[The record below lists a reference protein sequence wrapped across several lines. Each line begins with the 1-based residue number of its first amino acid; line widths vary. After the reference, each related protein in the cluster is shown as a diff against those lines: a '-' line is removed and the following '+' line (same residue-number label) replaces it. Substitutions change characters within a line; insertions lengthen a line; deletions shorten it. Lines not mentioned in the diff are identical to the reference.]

1 MIDET
6 FLSQTSKVITTS
18 NNDRRNIPQANL
30 KRYNHSNN
38 DRRNIPQSNLKS
50 YNHN

>member
-6 FLSQTSKVITTS
+6 FLSQTSKVINKS
-18 NNDRRNIPQANL
+18 N
-30 KRYNHSNN
+30 H

-50 YNHN
+50 YNHK

>member
-6 FLSQTSKVITTS
+6 FLSKISKVITTR

-30 KRYNHSNN
+30 KRYN
-38 DRRNIPQSNLKS
+38 RK
-50 YNHN
+50 

>member
-6 FLSQTSKVITTS
+6 FLSQTSKAITT
-18 NNDRRNIPQANL
+18 I
-30 KRYNHSNN
+30 YN

-50 YNHN
+50 YNHK